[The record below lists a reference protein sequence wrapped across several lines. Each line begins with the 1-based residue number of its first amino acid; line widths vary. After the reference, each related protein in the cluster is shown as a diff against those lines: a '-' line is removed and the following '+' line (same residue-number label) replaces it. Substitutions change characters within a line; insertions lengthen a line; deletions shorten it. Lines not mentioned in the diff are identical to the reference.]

1 MYETWWFWV
10 AFGLV
15 LVTLETVLPGFVLL
29 GFGIGAVVV
38 GLLISLGLSMT
49 LPKLVLLF
57 ATVSLITWAGLRAL
71 FRPKKA
77 NVKTFENDINDGL
90 DQN

>member
-10 AFGLV
+10 ASGLV
-15 LVTLETVLPGFVLL
+15 LVILETVLPGFVLL

-77 NVKTFENDINDGL
+77 NVKTFENDINDEL

>member
-15 LVTLETVLPGFVLL
+15 LVILETVLPGFVLL

-57 ATVSLITWAGLRAL
+57 ATVSLITWADLRAL

-77 NVKTFENDINDGL
+77 KVKTFENDINDEL

>member
-15 LVTLETVLPGFVLL
+15 LVILETVLPGFVLL

-38 GLLISLGLSMT
+38 GLLI
-49 LPKLVLLF
+49 
-57 ATVSLITWAGLRAL
+57 
-71 FRPKKA
+71 
-77 NVKTFENDINDGL
+77 
-90 DQN
+90 

>member
-77 NVKTFENDINDGL
+77 NVKTFENDINDEL

>member
-15 LVTLETVLPGFVLL
+15 LVILETVLPGFVLL

-71 FRPKKA
+71 FRSKKA
-77 NVKTFENDINDGL
+77 NVKTFENDINDEL

>member
-1 MYETWWFWV
+1 MYKTWWFWV

-15 LVTLETVLPGFVLL
+15 LVILETVLPGFVLL

-38 GLLISLGLSMT
+38 GLLISLGLSMKP
-49 LPKLVLLF
+49 PKLVLLF

-77 NVKTFENDINDGL
+77 NVKTFENDINDEL

>member
-57 ATVSLITWAGLRAL
+57 ATVSLITWAGLCAL

-77 NVKTFENDINDGL
+77 NVKTFENDINDEL

>member
-15 LVTLETVLPGFVLL
+15 LVILETVLPGFVLL
-29 GFGIGAVVV
+29 GFVIGAVVV
-38 GLLISLGLSMT
+38 GLLISLGLSIT
-49 LPKLVLLF
+49 LHKLVLLF
-57 ATVSLITWAGLRAL
+57 ATVSLITWASLRAL

>member
-15 LVTLETVLPGFVLL
+15 LVMLETVLPGFVLL

>member
-15 LVTLETVLPGFVLL
+15 LVILETVLPGFVLL
-29 GFGIGAVVV
+29 GFGTGAVVV

-57 ATVSLITWAGLRAL
+57 ATVSLINWAGLRAL

-77 NVKTFENDINDGL
+77 NVKTFENYINDEL

>member
-15 LVTLETVLPGFVLL
+15 LVILETVLPGFVLL

-38 GLLISLGLSMT
+38 GLLISLGLSMM

>member
-10 AFGLV
+10 ALGLV
-15 LVTLETVLPGFVLL
+15 LVILETVLPGFVLL

-77 NVKTFENDINDGL
+77 NVKTFENDINDEL

>member
-15 LVTLETVLPGFVLL
+15 LVILETVLPGFVLL

-57 ATVSLITWAGLRAL
+57 ATVSLITWAALRAL

-77 NVKTFENDINDGL
+77 NVKTFENDINDEL

>member
-15 LVTLETVLPGFVLL
+15 LVILEIVLPGFVLL

-38 GLLISLGLSMT
+38 GLLISLGLTMT

-77 NVKTFENDINDGL
+77 NVKTFENDINDEL